1 MLVLTLIR
9 KKMQMK
15 TILGYYATPIN
26 LAKIAK
32 FGNVFCW
39 QGWVESSMFMYF
51 WWQYK

>member
-1 MLVLTLIR
+1 MLVLILII
-9 KKMQMK
+9 KNANKNY
-15 TILGYYATPIN
+15 IGIYATPIN

-39 QGWVESSMFMYF
+39 QVWVESSMFMYF